1 MAFRAYLLDSF
12 YIPVSGLM
20 TVNTNMNKTLF
31 VLWAHLVVGS
41 LTGKRVAVVW
51 RVRHRPRIEFAS
63 I

>member
-31 VLWAHLVVGS
+31 VLWAHLVVE
-41 LTGKRVAVVW
+41 KPDR
-51 RVRHRPRIEFAS
+51 
-63 I
+63 